1 MKEEQII
8 KLLEKAKTAISR
20 LLFSYNRH
28 WIKMSLDKCSGT
40 SPSEIAGSI
49 VNAEETAEAI
59 KIALLEADKPE
70 TEPCTMCEGS
80 RKIEENP
87 ESIKGYTMIT
97 CPRCKGTGKEPASGE
112 GEWRKEF
119 QYLLDRK
126 ILSGDEL
133 AYLFGQIKSII
144 NREIAQLQT
153 KIERLEGI
161 IVRFKAGC
169 KITNN
174 KSTTDCEMIT
184 QLQTQVQELEEKLK
198 TAVCIWCQKELPRD
212 MEDKEKQAEILVD
225 HLFECPNH
233 PIVKLRAKID
243 KLEEKNKFSTQA
255 ILEYR
260 NKITELKAAVAAYKY
275 ANFHNYCDTGEYQG
289 LRADEIIGRICNIIT
304 LPKKKAGEQDG

>member
-97 CPRCKGTGKEPASGE
+97 CPRCKGTGIEPE
-112 GEWRKEF
+112 
-119 QYLLDRK
+119 
-126 ILSGDEL
+126 
-133 AYLFGQIKSII
+133 
-144 NREIAQLQT
+144 EIDG
-153 KIERLEGI
+153 LE
-161 IVRFKAGC
+161 
-169 KITNN
+169 
-174 KSTTDCEMIT
+174 SY
-184 QLQTQVQELEEKLK
+184 
-198 TAVCIWCQKELPRD
+198 VC
-212 MEDKEKQAEILVD
+212 DKV
-225 HLFECPNH
+225 F
-233 PIVKLRAKID
+233 PIVAVNKQSDIIPLYTKAYWFRDEMGERAPGT
-243 KLEEKNKFSTQA
+243 LARSSGW
-255 ILEYR
+255 
-260 NKITELKAAVAAYKY
+260 AV
-275 ANFHNYCDTGEYQG
+275 
-289 LRADEIIGRICNIIT
+289 
-304 LPKKKAGEQDG
+304 